1 MKYLPWIILAAAVM
15 IIVKQMLGGRASQGV
30 VNEKMA
36 AGATVLDVRTDREY
50 AGGHYKGAIHIPV
63 NELSDR
69 MGELG
74 KKDKPVVIYCLS
86 GGRAGHAKKMLDAAG
101 FKDVTNAGG
110 LGRMPAP

>member
-1 MKYLPWIILAAAVM
+1 MKYLPWLILAAAII
-15 IIVKQMLGGRASQGV
+15 IIVKQMLGGRASQTV

-63 NELSDR
+63 SELPAR
-69 MGELG
+69 MSELG
-74 KKDKPVVIYCLS
+74 DNEKPVVIYCLS
-86 GGRAGHAKKMLDAAG
+86 GGRAGTAKKILEAAG
-101 FKDVTNAGG
+101 FKDVTNAGS